1 MHPHLGF
8 RMEDRRRVIIE
19 AVSPAIDDG
28 RFPIKR
34 TLGESVCVEADVFID
49 GHDQVG
55 AVLLTRHTGQT
66 NWSESLMEPQAND
79 RWRGEFRVTEL
90 GRYFYSVRGWL
101 DAFST
106 WRAALAKKLAAGQ
119 QERVDLL
126 VGALLVDAAAKRAC
140 ERDAKALAH
149 WAEQM
154 RQFDDAAWGLA
165 AAEGDELARFMA
177 RYPDLRYATQYQRDL
192 VVVVERDKA
201 RFSTWYELFPRSCG
215 AAGAH
220 GTLADCAARLS
231 YIASMGFDTVYL
243 PPLHPIGRSFRKGKN
258 NTLASTPGDPGS
270 PWAIG
275 AAEGGHKAIHP
286 ELGTLEDFDRLLV
299 RAREFG
305 IEIALDLAYQCSPDH
320 PYVSAHPEWFG
331 RRPDGTIQYAENP
344 PKKYQDIYPF
354 NFESENWRELW
365 QELES
370 IARFWLE
377 RGVRIFRVDNPHT
390 KPFAFWEHLIAA
402 LQQDYPDAIFLAE
415 AFTRPKVMRRLAKL
429 GFSQS
434 YTYFTWRNTSAELT
448 EYFTGLTRSD
458 AREYFRP
465 NLWPNTPDILPEY
478 LQFGGRPAFMTRLV
492 LAATLG
498 ANYGIYGPAF
508 ELCEAR
514 PREPGSEEY
523 LDSEKYQ
530 LRHWDLSSPG
540 SLKDF
545 VARINRI
552 RRENSA
558 LHHDRSL
565 RFHPTDNDQL
575 LCYSKVSADSANII
589 IVAVNLDPHHKQSG
603 WARPNISD
611 MGLDVTSG
619 YQLHDLINDSRFFW
633 HGSRLYLELDPEIVP
648 AHVFRLRRHV
658 RREQQFDYFM

>member
-1 MHPHLGF
+1 MG
-8 RMEDRRRVIIE
+8 DRRRVIIE
-19 AVSPAIDDG
+19 AVSPEIDGG
-28 RFPIKR
+28 RFAIKR
-34 TLGESVCVEADVFID
+34 TVGESVCVDADVFVD
-49 GHDQVG
+49 GHERVA
-55 AVLLTRHTGQT
+55 AVLLTRHISQV
-66 NWSESLMEPQAND
+66 NWSESPMEPQAND
-79 RWRGEFRVTEL
+79 RWRGEFNVTEL
-90 GRYFYSVRGWL
+90 GRYYYTVRGWL
-101 DAFST
+101 DVFAT
-106 WRAALAKKLAAGQ
+106 WRAGVAKKLEAGQ
-119 QERVDLL
+119 QEPVDLL
-126 VGALLVDAAAKRAC
+126 VGALLIDDAAKRAH
-140 ERDAKALAH
+140 EHDASALID

-154 RQFDDAAWGLA
+154 RQANDAAWELA
-165 AAEGDELARFMA
+165 AAHADELARLMA
-177 RYPDLRYATQYQRDL
+177 RYPDLRYATQYERDL

-201 RFSTWYELFPRSCG
+201 RFSAWYELFPRSCG
-215 AAGAH
+215 AAGVH
-220 GTLADCAARLS
+220 GTLADCAERLP
-231 YIASMGFDTVYL
+231 YIASMGFDTLYL
-243 PPLHPIGRSFRKGKN
+243 PPLHPIGRSYRKGKN
-258 NTLASTPGDPGS
+258 NALASTPGDPGS

-286 ELGTLEDFDRLLV
+286 ELGTLEDFDRLV
-299 RAREFG
+299 AKAREFG
-305 IEIALDLAYQCSPDH
+305 LEIALDLALQCSPDH

-354 NFESENWRELW
+354 NFDSENWRELW

-390 KPFAFWEHLIAA
+390 KPFAFWEHLIAVM
-402 LQQDYPDAIFLAE
+402 QRDYPDALFLAE

-434 YTYFTWRNTSAELT
+434 YTYFTWRNTSSELT
-448 EYFTGLTRSD
+448 DYFTELSQSD
-458 AREYFRP
+458 GREYFRA

-478 LQFGGRPAFMTRLV
+478 LQFGGRPAFMARLV

-514 PREPGSEEY
+514 PREPGGEEY

-530 LRHWDLSSPG
+530 LRQWDLDAPG

-545 VARINRI
+545 IARINRI
-552 RRENSA
+552 RRDNAA
-558 LHHDRSL
+558 LHNDRSL

-575 LCYSKVSADSANII
+575 LCYSKTSADAANII
-589 IVAVNLDPHHKQSG
+589 IVVVNLDPRHKQSG
-603 WARPNISD
+603 WARPSI
-611 MGLDVTSG
+611 GELERDVKPG
-619 YQLHDLINDSRFFW
+619 YQLHDLISDSRFFW
-633 HGSRLYLELDPEIVP
+633 HGSRLYLELDPAIVP

>member
-1 MHPHLGF
+1 
-8 RMEDRRRVIIE
+8 MEDRRRVVIE
-19 AVSPAIDDG
+19 AVTPEIDAG

-34 TLGESVCVEADVFID
+34 TVGESVCVEADVFVD
-49 GHDQVG
+49 GHERV
-55 AVLLTRHTGQT
+55 AATLLTRHNSQV
-66 NWSESLMEPQAND
+66 NWSESLMEARAND
-79 RWRGEFRVTEL
+79 RWRAQFRVTEL

-101 DAFST
+101 DVFAT
-106 WRAALAKKLAAGQ
+106 WRAGVIKKLAAGV
-119 QERVDLL
+119 QEPVDLL
-126 VGALLVDAAAKRAC
+126 IGALLIDGAAKRAHGN
-140 ERDAKALAH
+140 DAAALVH

-154 RQFDDAAWGLA
+154 RLADDAAWELA
-165 AAEGDELARFMA
+165 GAEADELTQLMA
-177 RYPDLRYATQYQRDL
+177 RYPDLRYATQYERDL
-192 VVVVERDKA
+192 VVVVEREKA
-201 RFSTWYELFPRSCG
+201 RFSSWYELFPRSC
-215 AAGAH
+215 ATAGAH
-220 GTLADCAARLS
+220 GTLKDCAARLP
-231 YIASMGFDTVYL
+231 YIAAMGFDTLYL
-243 PPLHPIGRSFRKGKN
+243 PPLHPIGRSQRKGKN
-258 NTLASTPGDPGS
+258 NRLESKPGDPGS

-275 AAEGGHKAIHP
+275 AAEGGHKSINP
-286 ELGTLEDFDRLLV
+286 ELGTLADFDRLVEHAGELGV
-299 RAREFG
+299 
-305 IEIALDLAYQCSPDH
+305 EIALDLAFQCSPDH

-344 PKKYQDIYPF
+344 PKKYQDIFPF

-370 IARFWLE
+370 IARFWLA

-390 KPFAFWEHLIAA
+390 KPFGFWEYFIAT
-402 LQQDYPDAIFLAE
+402 LQQDYPDVIFLAE

-448 EYFTGLTRSD
+448 EYFTDLSQSD
-458 AREYFRP
+458 AREYFRA

-478 LQFGGRPAFMTRLV
+478 LQFGGRPAFMARLV

-508 ELCEAR
+508 ELCEAE

-530 LRHWDLSSPG
+530 LRHWDLSAPN

-552 RRENSA
+552 RRDNPA
-558 LHHDRSL
+558 LHNDRSL

-575 LCYSKVSADSANII
+575 LCYSKISADSANII
-589 IVAVNLDPHHKQSG
+589 IVAVNLDPRHKQAG
-603 WARPNISD
+603 WARPNIGELSGD
-611 MGLDVTSG
+611 AKRG

-633 HGSRLYLELDPEIVP
+633 DGSRLYLELDPAIVP